1 MRYAPLGNTGMLV
14 SEMALGTWGI
24 GGAGWDQR
32 SEESR
37 LDAIRAAVDC
47 GVNLIDTAPAYNAGE
62 AERYVGRV
70 LAEMGIRKNMFITTK
85 CGTEFIDGCYVRN
98 RSAEAVARQ
107 CEESLRNLRTDYID
121 LYLIHW
127 PDGDTPF
134 QETMDVLS
142 RLKRQGKVLHVG
154 VSNFTREQ
162 MEEAGA
168 YCPIE
173 VYQTQHSMVFQENE
187 ARMQWAASQGMGV
200 MAYGA
205 LGGGI
210 LTGAIREKKEYAPS
224 DSRSRFYRHFQEPR
238 FSQIM
243 GLLGELDQFSAQK
256 ADVPLSQI
264 ALDWSA
270 QKPFVSCCVVGAQSR
285 KRVQENAAAFDWSLT
300 PEEREALD
308 EAIARHLGN
317 GQDGARR

>member
-1 MRYAPLGNTGMLV
+1 MRYKPLGNTGMQV

-32 SEESR
+32 PEESR
-37 LDAIRAAVDC
+37 LDTIRAAVDC

-70 LAEMGIRKNMFITTK
+70 LEEMGIRQKMFIATK
-85 CGTEFIDGCYVRN
+85 CGTEFINGGYVRDC
-98 RSAEAVARQ
+98 SAEAVIRE
-107 CEESLRNLRTDYID
+107 CESSLRNLRTDYID

-127 PDGDTPF
+127 PDGKTPF
-134 QETMDVLS
+134 PETMDALS
-142 RLKRQGKVLHVG
+142 RLKQQGKILHIG

-168 YCPIE
+168 CGTIE

-187 ARMQWAASQGMGV
+187 ARMRWAAAQGMGV
-200 MAYGA
+200 MAYGS

-224 DSRSRFYRHFQEPR
+224 DSRNRFYRHFQEPVFSKIMALLDELDR
-238 FSQIM
+238 FSAGKGQ
-243 GLLGELDQFSAQK
+243 
-256 ADVPLSQI
+256 VPLSQI
-264 ALDWSA
+264 ALNWSA
-270 QKPFVSCCVVGAQSR
+270 QKPFVSCCIAGTQSR
-285 KRVQENAAAFDWSLT
+285 KRVEENAAAFDWSLT
-300 PEEREALD
+300 PEEIALLD
-308 EAIARHLGN
+308 RSILQCLGESN
-317 GQDGARR
+317 